1 MASGA
6 AGKQAWQ
13 RGSQDA
19 GRRRLFQILP
29 RQEAADC
36 RLHPNPDRSMH
47 PRSLPI
53 PQLRRTDYHNVR
65 KAGSFIRR
73 DSPECLRGAA
83 FWPPASP
90 PCGAAAATSRKS
102 PPGTIAERR
111 APKSHSGQQETE
123 SASPSG
129 SKCCGIP
136 DIFCWH
142 EKSQC
147 IYTYHFPFILKIVIF
162 AAEADER
169 ADGLIQEAPQ
179 QQDFKSF
186 LICIGHLNSPAAW
199 TMLHGRQPKTN
210 LLTTPTVPAHRR
222 R

>member
-90 PCGAAAATSRKS
+90 PCGAAGATSRKS
-102 PPGTIAERR
+102 PRGTIAERR

-129 SKCCGIP
+129 SRDLWHSGYILLARKKSMHIYISFPIYIENSYICG
-136 DIFCWH
+136 
-142 EKSQC
+142 
-147 IYTYHFPFILKIVIF
+147 
-162 AAEADER
+162 
-169 ADGLIQEAPQ
+169 
-179 QQDFKSF
+179 
-186 LICIGHLNSPAAW
+186 
-199 TMLHGRQPKTN
+199 
-210 LLTTPTVPAHRR
+210 
-222 R
+222 